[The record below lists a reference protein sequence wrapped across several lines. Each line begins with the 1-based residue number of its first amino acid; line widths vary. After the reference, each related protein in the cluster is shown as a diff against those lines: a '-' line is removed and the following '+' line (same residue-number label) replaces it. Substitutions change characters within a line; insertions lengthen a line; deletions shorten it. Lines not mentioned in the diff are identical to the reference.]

1 MKKMNKKGFT
11 LMEMLIVIAIIAILI
26 AIAIP
31 TFTAALEKSRQ
42 KTDLANARAL
52 KSLVVAQYM
61 AAEGGETPVDV
72 KAAIEA
78 TGVSDSAPAVFYL
91 NKDGQQLCEADDLAT
106 KGMKLSSKDFITAAA
121 SDGTYGQ
128 AGYVS
133 CAFNDDCMMVGG
145 HPDLTKVS

>member
-61 AAEGGETPVDV
+61 AQDDTDDPNVYNIIS
-72 KAAIEA
+72 AA
-78 TGVSDSAPAVFYL
+78 TSSTFYL
-91 NKDGQQLCEADDLAT
+91 NKNGQELMTANGNNPSDTGSA
-106 KGMKLSSKDFITAAA
+106 MKVTSTQFKEQGTYISCTFSKDCKMTA
-121 SDGTYGQ
+121 S
-128 AGYVS
+128 V
-133 CAFNDDCMMVGG
+133 
-145 HPDLTKVS
+145 PDLTGES

>member
-1 MKKMNKKGFT
+1 MKMNKKGFT

-61 AAEGGETPVDV
+61 AADDGEATTPVDV
-72 KAAIEA
+72 KGAIDGTDA
-78 TGVSDSAPAVFYL
+78 TKRVFYL
-91 NKDGQQLCEADDLAT
+91 NKNGQEL
-106 KGMKLSSKDFITAAA
+106 AA
-121 SDGTYGQ
+121 SDSNDRMKVAANWEGHSGWKGGYISATFDGTCKYTTG
-128 AGYVS
+128 V
-133 CAFNDDCMMVGG
+133 
-145 HPDLTKVS
+145 PDLLQYS

>member
-52 KSLVVAQYM
+52 KSLVVATFMDDEQV
-61 AAEGGETPVDV
+61 ASLGTLADDDTGTPL
-72 KAAIEA
+72 
-78 TGVSDSAPAVFYL
+78 YL
-91 NKDGQQLCEADDLAT
+91 NKAGDTILT
-106 KGMKLSSKDFITAAA
+106 SSSNAMTISAKWTGTTYEKNGSTPRYVTVYLNASGKTCSSIPELKDNLP
-121 SDGTYGQ
+121 S
-128 AGYVS
+128 
-133 CAFNDDCMMVGG
+133 
-145 HPDLTKVS
+145 

>member
-1 MKKMNKKGFT
+1 MKMNKKGFT

-61 AAEGGETPVDV
+61 ASDEGEGGSPDV
-72 KAAIEA
+72 RATINGLAGKTGDDAKATFYIAKNGQELAASSGKGVALQVTANWKDHSGWANQPIAAIFDA
-78 TGVSDSAPAVFYL
+78 DCKYTG
-91 NKDGQQLCEADDLAT
+91 
-106 KGMKLSSKDFITAAA
+106 
-121 SDGTYGQ
+121 GT
-128 AGYVS
+128 
-133 CAFNDDCMMVGG
+133 
-145 HPDLTKVS
+145 PDLMVIS

>member
-1 MKKMNKKGFT
+1 MNKKGFT

-61 AAEGGETPVDV
+61 AGEKGDAAYDAIVALTGDA
-72 KAAIEA
+72 KAK
-78 TGVSDSAPAVFYL
+78 FYL
-91 NKDGQQLCEADDLAT
+91 NKNGQELMTAKGDNSMPIQAKWDKAYDSDKFISCTFDAT
-106 KGMKLSSKDFITAAA
+106 CKMTGSCPKLDSA
-121 SDGTYGQ
+121 S
-128 AGYVS
+128 
-133 CAFNDDCMMVGG
+133 
-145 HPDLTKVS
+145 

>member
-61 AAEGGETPVDV
+61 AADEGEAGNPVDV
-72 KAAIEA
+72 RGTINDLDSGNA
-78 TGVSDSAPAVFYL
+78 TFYIAK
-91 NKDGQQLCEADDLAT
+91 NGQQLAESGTDGNLKVTANWSGYDWS
-106 KGMKLSSKDFITAAA
+106 KGEEICAEF
-121 SDGTYGQ
+121 DGECTYQ
-128 AGYVS
+128 
-133 CAFNDDCMMVGG
+133 GG
-145 HPDLTKVS
+145 KPDLLVVS

>member
-1 MKKMNKKGFT
+1 MKMNKKGFT

-61 AAEGGETPVDV
+61 AGDESSPDTPIDV
-72 KAAIEA
+72 RSELKNISGSKA
-78 TGVSDSAPAVFYL
+78 FYL
-91 NKDGQQLCEADDLAT
+91 DKNGQQL
-106 KGMKLSSKDFITAAA
+106 AA
-121 SDGTYGQ
+121 SSSNCMLCAANWSGESYGAGTPI
-128 AGYVS
+128 S
-133 CAFNDDCMMVGG
+133 CSFNSDCKMTSSVPKLPGE
-145 HPDLTKVS
+145 S

>member
-61 AAEGGETPVDV
+61 AGETTDDV
-72 KAAIEA
+72 YKVIASCTTSTDRA
-78 TGVSDSAPAVFYL
+78 TFYL
-91 NKDGQQLCEADDLAT
+91 NKNGQDLIAPSAKNTDPTDTTNAMKIAAKWDGSYGTYISCE
-106 KGMKLSSKDFITAAA
+106 F
-121 SDGTYGQ
+121 DGTCKMTGSEPKLDT
-128 AGYVS
+128 AS
-133 CAFNDDCMMVGG
+133 
-145 HPDLTKVS
+145 

>member
-61 AAEGGETPVDV
+61 AADDADPVDV
-72 KAAIEA
+72 YGAIA
-78 TGVSDSAPAVFYL
+78 GADASGKTFYL
-91 NKDGQQLCEADDLAT
+91 NKNGQELQLAQDANSMKVTAKWDGTSYEKTSGTTYYISCTFDST
-106 KGMKLSSKDFITAAA
+106 CKMLSS
-121 SDGTYGQ
+121 
-128 AGYVS
+128 V
-133 CAFNDDCMMVGG
+133 
-145 HPDLTKVS
+145 PDLGSAS

>member
-61 AAEGGETPVDV
+61 AGDESKPDIPVDV
-72 KAAIEA
+72 LSKFE
-78 TGVSDSAPAVFYL
+78 GKGDSDEITFYL
-91 NKDGQQLCEADDLAT
+91 NKNGQELTET
-106 KGMKLSSKDFITAAA
+106 ENEKMKVAAKWNNKYGTDAVISCTFNGTCKMTASEPKLDTA
-121 SDGTYGQ
+121 S
-128 AGYVS
+128 
-133 CAFNDDCMMVGG
+133 
-145 HPDLTKVS
+145 

>member
-61 AAEGGETPVDV
+61 AADEGDAVYTTISGL
-72 KAAIEA
+72 ASGA
-78 TGVSDSAPAVFYL
+78 TADFYL
-91 NKDGQQLCEADDLAT
+91 NKNGQELAT
-106 KGMKLSSKDFITAAA
+106 ADGDKMKITAKWTEMYP
-121 SDGTYGQ
+121 SNKPTYITCTFDGTCKMTSS
-128 AGYVS
+128 APKLDTAS
-133 CAFNDDCMMVGG
+133 
-145 HPDLTKVS
+145 

>member
-61 AAEGGETPVDV
+61 AGEEDDDV
-72 KAAIEA
+72 YSTISALT
-78 TGVSDSAPAVFYL
+78 TGSADFYLHKNGQELQLASGSDS
-91 NKDGQQLCEADDLAT
+91 
-106 KGMKLSSKDFITAAA
+106 MKITAKWDGE
-121 SDGTYGQ
+121 SYGDYIKCSFDGTCKMT
-128 AGYVS
+128 S
-133 CAFNDDCMMVGG
+133 SE
-145 HPDLTKVS
+145 PKLTGES

>member
-52 KSLVVAQYM
+52 KSLVVAQFM
-61 AAEGGETPVDV
+61 AADGGEQPVDV
-72 KAAIEA
+72 KAKIDALSGTNVE
-78 TGVSDSAPAVFYL
+78 VFYL
-91 NKDGQQLCEADDLAT
+91 NKDGQQLCKAEDKAT
-106 KGMKLSSKDFITAAA
+106 KAMPLTSKDFKDAADA
-121 SDGTYGQ
+121 TIGK
-128 AGYVS
+128 YVS
-133 CAFNDDCMMVGG
+133 CSFDKDCMMKNSQPTLDVE
-145 HPDLTKVS
+145 S

>member
-52 KSLVVAQYM
+52 KSLVLTKYMDATDAAFCDKLDKATDAAQV
-61 AAEGGETPVDV
+61 T
-72 KAAIEA
+72 
-78 TGVSDSAPAVFYL
+78 FYL
-91 NKDGQQLCEADDLAT
+91 SKNGQDIVETAGDGCMKATAKDNKSVDSGYITCKFGANTQY
-106 KGMKLSSKDFITAAA
+106 KG
-121 SDGTYGQ
+121 G
-128 AGYVS
+128 
-133 CAFNDDCMMVGG
+133 N
-145 HPDLTKVS
+145 PDISANLPS

>member
-1 MKKMNKKGFT
+1 MKMNKKGFT

-61 AAEGGETPVDV
+61 AGEEGDAVRT
-72 KAAIEA
+72 AINGGGA
-78 TGVSDSAPAVFYL
+78 TFYL
-91 NKDGQQLCEADDLAT
+91 NSNGQEIAT
-106 KGMKLSSKDFITAAA
+106 SGDMKITANWSGCSYGEYISCTFD
-121 SDGTYGQ
+121 SDCKMTSSQPKLPGE
-128 AGYVS
+128 S
-133 CAFNDDCMMVGG
+133 
-145 HPDLTKVS
+145 

>member
-1 MKKMNKKGFT
+1 MKMNKKGFT

-61 AAEGGETPVDV
+61 AADGGETPIDV

-78 TGVSDSAPAVFYL
+78 DGVTESAPAVFYL
-91 NKDGQQLCEADDLAT
+91 NKDGQQLCKAADLSS
-106 KGMKLSSKDFITAAA
+106 KGMKLTSKDFISAAKTT
-121 SDGTYGQ
+121 GTYGE

-133 CAFNDDCMMVGG
+133 CAFDGDCMMVGG
-145 HPDLTKVS
+145 HPDLSKVS

>member
-61 AAEGGETPVDV
+61 AQDEKDNPNVYNLIGGVADN
-72 KAAIEA
+72 A
-78 TGVSDSAPAVFYL
+78 TIKFYL
-91 NKDGQQLCEADDLAT
+91 NKNGQELIAP
-106 KGMKLSSKDFITAAA
+106 SSSTGDPSSTNAMTITAKWDTANKTADSTYICCTFDNTCKMISSSPILTSA
-121 SDGTYGQ
+121 S
-128 AGYVS
+128 
-133 CAFNDDCMMVGG
+133 
-145 HPDLTKVS
+145 

>member
-61 AAEGGETPVDV
+61 AGDEEQKDTPIDV
-72 KAAIEA
+72 REELTKD
-78 TGVSDSAPAVFYL
+78 GVSTVKFYL
-91 NKDGQQLCEADDLAT
+91 AKNGQGLAET
-106 KGMKLSSKDFITAAA
+106 EGESMEITATW
-121 SDGTYGQ
+121 SGCSYGDHI
-128 AGYVS
+128 Y
-133 CAFNDDCMMVGG
+133 CEFDKDCKMVGSQPKLPG
-145 HPDLTKVS
+145 ES

>member
-61 AAEGGETPVDV
+61 AGDKDSPDIPVDV
-72 KAAIEA
+72 L
-78 TGVSDSAPAVFYL
+78 SAFAGKGETDEVTFYL
-91 NKDGQQLCEADDLAT
+91 NKNGQELTTTDSEKMKVAAKWDGKYGTNAVISCT
-106 KGMKLSSKDFITAAA
+106 FNGTCKMTSS
-121 SDGTYGQ
+121 
-128 AGYVS
+128 V
-133 CAFNDDCMMVGG
+133 
-145 HPDLTKVS
+145 PDLGSAS

>member
-1 MKKMNKKGFT
+1 MKMNKKGFT

-61 AAEGGETPVDV
+61 AADDSDPTTPVNV
-72 KAAIEA
+72 RNAINGAKKDSDYA
-78 TGVSDSAPAVFYL
+78 TFYIAK
-91 NKDGQQLCEADDLAT
+91 NGQEL
-106 KGMKLSSKDFITAAA
+106 AA
-121 SDGTYGQ
+121 SGDKGVALQVTANWDKYDWSTSDAIQ
-128 AGYVS
+128 AQFNNECKYMGGKPNLLVVS
-133 CAFNDDCMMVGG
+133 
-145 HPDLTKVS
+145 

>member
-42 KTDLANARAL
+42 KTDLANVRAL

-61 AAEGGETPVDV
+61 AGDEDATSGVRAQLSDDNDTNNTFYIAENGQELAATEAEGIKVSANWDGAYDPGETPISCTFDNDC
-72 KAAIEA
+72 
-78 TGVSDSAPAVFYL
+78 TL
-91 NKDGQQLCEADDLAT
+91 T
-106 KGMKLSSKDFITAAA
+106 SSVPVLP
-121 SDGTYGQ
+121 GTE
-128 AGYVS
+128 S
-133 CAFNDDCMMVGG
+133 
-145 HPDLTKVS
+145 

>member
-61 AAEGGETPVDV
+61 AGDEEQKDKPIDVREELSKSGVTEVTFYLAQNGQELAVNADAGIKVSANWSGSYTKNTPVSCTFNTDCKMV
-72 KAAIEA
+72 KS
-78 TGVSDSAPAVFYL
+78 VP
-91 NKDGQQLCEADDLAT
+91 
-106 KGMKLSSKDFITAAA
+106 KLPGES
-121 SDGTYGQ
+121 
-128 AGYVS
+128 
-133 CAFNDDCMMVGG
+133 
-145 HPDLTKVS
+145 

>member
-61 AAEGGETPVDV
+61 AGDENKPDIPVDV
-72 KAAIEA
+72 LSKFKDKGEDDEI
-78 TGVSDSAPAVFYL
+78 PFFL
-91 NKDGQQLCEADDLAT
+91 NKNGQELTETDSE
-106 KGMKLSSKDFITAAA
+106 KMKVAAKWDNKYGTGAYITCTFNGTCKMVSSIPELTSA
-121 SDGTYGQ
+121 S
-128 AGYVS
+128 
-133 CAFNDDCMMVGG
+133 
-145 HPDLTKVS
+145 

>member
-1 MKKMNKKGFT
+1 MKMNKKGFT

-61 AAEGGETPVDV
+61 AGDENSPDAPIDV
-72 KAAIEA
+72 RTELTGITGSKA
-78 TGVSDSAPAVFYL
+78 FYL
-91 NKDGQQLCEADDLAT
+91 AKNGQQLAE
-106 KGMKLSSKDFITAAA
+106 SS
-121 SDGTYGQ
+121 S
-128 AGYVS
+128 
-133 CAFNDDCMMVGG
+133 DCMLCTANWSGESYSSGTPISCSFNAECKMTSSVPKLPGE
-145 HPDLTKVS
+145 S